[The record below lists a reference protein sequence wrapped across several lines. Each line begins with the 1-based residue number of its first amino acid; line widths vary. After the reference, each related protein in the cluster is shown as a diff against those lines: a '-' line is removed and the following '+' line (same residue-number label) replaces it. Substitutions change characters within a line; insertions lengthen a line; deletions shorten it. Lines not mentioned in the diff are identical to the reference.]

1 MSDSITE
8 AQAARRAAG
17 VAAAAELRLL
27 LADLHGTDAAP
38 EALTE
43 LAATLRSAREQIGG
57 QPRRPRAESWRD
69 FTLFAGSRQALALP
83 MVTRVE
89 SVDGHDIIVGE
100 ATVNAMYEGPP
111 GAVHGGYLAGL
122 FDDLLGHAL
131 RLVPGTRAVTG
142 RLTVR
147 YRRPTPLN
155 TPLRFEARLD
165 NVSGRRVQSTV
176 RCLVDGATTAEA
188 QGLFVGVTRYDG

>member
-1 MSDSITE
+1 MSESITE
-8 AQAARRAAG
+8 AQVAQRAAG

-38 EALTE
+38 EVLTE
-43 LAATLRSAREQIGG
+43 LIATLQTAREQLGG
-57 QPRRPRAESWRD
+57 QRRRQRGESWRD
-69 FTLFAGSRQALALP
+69 FTLFAGARQALALP
-83 MVTRVE
+83 MVTRIE
-89 SVDGHDIIVGE
+89 SVDGHDIIVGD

-122 FDDLLGHAL
+122 FDDLLGHTL

-147 YRRPTPLN
+147 YRKPTPLN

-165 NVSGRRVQSTV
+165 SVSGRRVQSTV
-176 RCLVDGATTAEA
+176 RCLVDGGITAEA
-188 QGLFVGVTRYDG
+188 QGLFVGVAQYDV